1 VNRDG
6 FEARVLDL
14 WVTTR
19 VPLTRTNLQ
28 YATGA
33 TRKQVERWLDGMLG
47 EGVVDIGSDEDGE
60 LMYTVR
66 GAVRSTTGPTSIAE
80 VAKLKSL
87 ESQVKGNLVRAGK
100 ALALAPQARALVSGH
115 SASAGDGSK
124 SIVASAALSFFLGP
138 VGWLYAAPLREA
150 LPAIL
155 VFAVLYKILP
165 MVLFAPLL
173 GILLPI
179 SAIAGAGYAWAHNQ
193 SGGRASLGKAA
204 RKLGRG
210 SKD

>member
-14 WVTTR
+14 WMTTR

-33 TRKQVERWLDGMLG
+33 KRKQIERWLDGMLAD
-47 EGVVDIGSDEDGE
+47 GVVDIDNDPHGE
-60 LMYTVR
+60 IVYTVR
-66 GAVRSTTGPTSIAE
+66 GSPRPGVGPASVAE
-80 VAKLKSL
+80 VVKLKTL
-87 ESQVKGNLVRAGK
+87 EGQVRRTSK
-100 ALALAPQARALVSGH
+100 ARALAPAARELV
-115 SASAGDGSK
+115 ASRPGEK
-124 SIVASAALSFFLGP
+124 SILASAALSFFLGP

-155 VFAVLYKILP
+155 VFGVLYKILP

-173 GILLPI
+173 GVLLPI

-193 SGGRASLGKAA
+193 SGNRSSLGAAA
-204 RKLGRG
+204 RGLGKREKG
-210 SKD
+210 